1 MEKLELKIP
10 PVLLVVISLLLMW
23 FTHQLLPHFTVT
35 FSFTSD
41 YGVQLA
47 GALLLLGAL
56 VIFAGIYAF
65 RKAQTTV
72 NPMTPSD
79 ASSLVKTGIYRIT
92 RNPMYLGFLLM
103 LIAYAVYLQHP
114 FTLVWCGVFVGYM
127 TQFQIKPEERM
138 LNQLFGEPYH
148 EYCEQVRRW
157 I

>member
-1 MEKLELKIP
+1 MQTLELKIP

-23 FTHQLLPHFTVT
+23 LTQQLLSHFA
-35 FSFTSD
+35 FTLTKD
-41 YGVQLA
+41 YAVQLA
-47 GALLLLGAL
+47 GALLLLGAF
-56 VIFAGIYAF
+56 VIFAGVYAF

-79 ASSLVKTGIYRIT
+79 ASSLVNTGIYRIT

-114 FTLVWCGVFVGYM
+114 LTLIWCGVFVGYM

-148 EYCEQVRRW
+148 DYCTQVRRW

>member
-1 MEKLELKIP
+1 MQKLELKIP

-23 FTHQLLPHFTVT
+23 LTQQLLPHFA
-35 FSFTSD
+35 FTSTNH

-47 GALLLLGAL
+47 GTLLLLGAF
-56 VIFAGIYAF
+56 VIFAGVYAF

-79 ASSLVKTGIYRIT
+79 ASSLVNTGIYRIT

-114 FTLVWCGVFVGYM
+114 FTLIWCGVFVGYM

-138 LNQLFGEPYH
+138 LNRLFGEPYQD
-148 EYCEQVRRW
+148 YCTQVRRW